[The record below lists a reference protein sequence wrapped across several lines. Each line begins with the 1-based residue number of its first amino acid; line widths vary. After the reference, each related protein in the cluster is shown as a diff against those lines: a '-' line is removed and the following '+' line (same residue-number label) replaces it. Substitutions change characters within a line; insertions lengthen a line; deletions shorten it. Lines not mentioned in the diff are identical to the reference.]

1 MTVVFIIIFQIS
13 TWLYSDSVVRLRHQ
27 SDTKDVLEKDYFE
40 ENSEW
45 QVIEIV
51 RGYEDRYFYY
61 LPYRSLTFSITL
73 QRRTSYYV
81 LYVLVPVLVFN
92 MVGVVV
98 FAVPSGSGEK
108 LTFSLTMLL
117 SITVLMTIVGEKI
130 PTSSMQVSKLGTFS
144 THLSITVLMTI
155 VGGENSHFLYAS
167 IQTWYVLYTY

>member
-117 SITVLMTIVGEKI
+117 SITVLMTIVGGENSHI
-130 PTSSMQVSKLGTFS
+130 LYASIQTWYVLYTSIYHRSNDDS
-144 THLSITVLMTI
+144 
-155 VGGENSHFLYAS
+155 GGENSHFLYAS